1 MYILK
6 IKEVRLSK
14 KMTQQDVSEKLNMT
28 QQEYQRIESGK
39 TSPGIKKLID
49 IALVFN
55 VKLDDLITYK

>member
-39 TSPGIKKLID
+39 TTPGINKIVA
-49 IALVFN
+49 IAIILN
-55 VKLDDLITYK
+55 VKLDDLIEIK